1 MRTIRALISKSWR
14 HLYCLLLAGCA
25 ACTPSLSEN
34 NPATKPL
41 YDMPDDGL
49 AEVARYSY
57 ARPQHGISITGT
69 ATLIVGREYLNKQT
83 FVKTDQ
89 LKQRMPVVKI
99 TLMKTLPS
107 MNWDNRENLAMYCR
121 NDLRPVRLAI
131 TADEWSGNNYLEWI
145 ARGDEV
151 SMLGRPNLEDSGRL
165 TTQIAVKAG
174 YYLYEQLPVLVRA
187 LALSDKPLTLRMIAP
202 QTAYLLPHAHEVQVE
217 VERAGVEKINTAAG
231 NFSTILVTVTPA
243 DSSKYFPEPEKYWID
258 EQWHF
263 IVKAERNEIDAAAD
277 DIAVAS
283 RAFYELQDYRRMP
296 YWQMAAPPASN
307 SLDDRR
313 RATHSS
319 LMMMNIARTFAHEQG
334 KAVHFDNLA
343 TWFDA
348 DSAPSEYL
356 SASKGN
362 NRIAKQFDGRGGWW
376 LNEKTGRF
384 ELNYRGDSSQPFA
397 IN

>member
-1 MRTIRALISKSWR
+1 MKTIRALISKSWR
-14 HLYCLLLAGCA
+14 HLHCLLLAGCA

-34 NPATKPL
+34 NPAIKPL

-57 ARPQHGISITGT
+57 TRSQHGIPVTGT
-69 ATLIVGREYLNKQT
+69 ATLIVAREYLNKQT

-99 TLMKTLPS
+99 TLMKTLPG
-107 MNWDNRENLAMYCR
+107 MNWDSRDNATMYCR

-131 TADEWSGNNYLEWI
+131 TADDWSGNNYLEWI

-151 SMLGRPNLEDSGRL
+151 SLLGRPYLEDSGRL
-165 TTQIAVKAG
+165 TTQSAVKAG

-187 LALSDKPLTLRMIAP
+187 VAQSDQPLTLRMIAP
-202 QTAYLLPHAHEVQVE
+202 QAAYLLPHTHEVQVE
-217 VERAGVEKINTAAG
+217 LERVGVEKIDTVAG
-231 NFSTILVTVTPA
+231 DFSTIIVAVTPA
-243 DSSKYFPEPEKYWID
+243 GSLKYFPGPEKYWID
-258 EQWHF
+258 EQRHF
-263 IVKAERNEIDAAAD
+263 IVRAERNEIDPSAEGNT
-277 DIAVAS
+277 VAS
-283 RAFYELQDYRRMP
+283 RAIYELQDYRRMP
-296 YWQMAAPPASN
+296 YWQMAAPPATSTP
-307 SLDDRR
+307 DDRR

-319 LMMMNIARTFAHEQG
+319 LMMMNIARTFAQEQG
-334 KAVHFDNLA
+334 KAVRFDNLT

-356 SASKGN
+356 SAPEGN
-362 NRIAKQFDGRGGWW
+362 NRIAKKYDGKGGWW
-376 LNEKTGRF
+376 LNEKTGLF
-384 ELNYRGDSSQPFA
+384 ELNHRADSSQPFA